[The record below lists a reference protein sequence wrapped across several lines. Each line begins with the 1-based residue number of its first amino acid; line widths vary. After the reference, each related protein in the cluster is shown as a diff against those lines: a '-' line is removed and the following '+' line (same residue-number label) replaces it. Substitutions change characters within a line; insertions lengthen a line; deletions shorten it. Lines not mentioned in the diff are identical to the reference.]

1 MISQELQ
8 ICLDRAFKQAQQHR
22 HELVSV
28 QHLLLALL
36 DNDSAT
42 GALKAFNVDIE
53 HLRNYLRKFT
63 KENTPISLGT
73 DEIKPEPTL
82 GYSRVMQRSIQDVS
96 PAGFENEKIDGVH
109 VLASIFHEHES
120 HAVAYLKNV
129 GINQI
134 DIIKFIKL
142 GVGIKQT
149 TVNFEITLDEE
160 LAHCLGKAYEEASKK
175 RYEFITVEN
184 IMLALLDNK
193 SAIEVLNGCSANI
206 EILRMSLSNF
216 IKDNSEQ
223 VAENEE
229 IDIQPTSDVLS
240 LFERAIVQVQASEV
254 RKNEINGANMLV
266 AIFGEIDSQ
275 SVYYLQQQ
283 GINRLNVVNF
293 IETGFATKKMRG
305 QFKNPLSIES
315 QQIMDAIKSTNS
327 RFEAAAKLGISP
339 RTLRYKLAQMR
350 SRSMTDIKTA

>member
-73 DEIKPEPTL
+73 YEIKPEPTL

-96 PAGFENEKIDGVH
+96 PAGFENQKIDGVH

-120 HAVAYLKNV
+120 PAVVYLKNV

-142 GVGIKQT
+142 GIGIRQT

-160 LAHCLGKAYEEASKK
+160 LAHCLGKVFEEASKK

-193 SAIEVLNGCSANI
+193 SAIEVLNGCSASVDN
-206 EILRMSLSNF
+206 LRMSLSNF
-216 IKDNSEQ
+216 IKDNSERT
-223 VAENEE
+223 AGTEE
-229 IDIQPTSDVLS
+229 IDIRPTSDVLS
-240 LFERAIVQVQASEV
+240 LFERAIMQVQSSEI
-254 RKNEINGANMLV
+254 RKKEINGANVLI

-275 SVYYLQQQ
+275 AVYYLQQE
-283 GINRLNVVNF
+283 GVTRTKVINFV
-293 IETGFATKKMRG
+293 ETGFATKEMSD
-305 QFKNPLSIES
+305 QYKNRLLVES
-315 QQIMDAIKSTNS
+315 QLIMDVIKSTNS
-327 RFEAAAKLGISP
+327 RFEAAEKLGISP

-350 SRSMTDIKTA
+350 SGGMTGIKTT